1 MIHLGR
7 HPFCASPD
15 GNVLA
20 LAFPVKPFHYVIFIL
35 LFLVAGCAPEPV
47 ETDLLVPVKFADM
60 PAGLIQTEFYT
71 RNIEVR
77 VRGTLGQI
85 RRVEALNLT
94 YLVDLYADLTSDPA
108 DGTAFIP
115 PAFYSIPVIKERLP
129 TPPGVDIIHVKP
141 AYITVELD
149 KKEIRSLPVTVVLTG
164 EPAMGYEVVHT
175 KSEPATVA
183 VTGPESLFQKVTGI
197 QTKPVDITGADADLK
212 KTGSLDIEASGASTA
227 VSLVIVKVAIQE
239 KITTHT
245 YAAVPVTTRN
255 GPSGVQISPPEMQ
268 IILKGP
274 ANSFKDK
281 GIDMDFQVY
290 IDLKDLPA
298 GVYVRPAVI
307 NVPVGLMLVDAKP
320 ENFTVT
326 IK

>member
-1 MIHLGR
+1 MIPLGR
-7 HPFCASPD
+7 HLFGASPGD
-15 GNVLA
+15 PLT
-20 LAFPVKPFHYVIFIL
+20 LAFPVKPFHYIIFIL
-35 LFLVAGCAPEPV
+35 LFLVAGCASEPV

-85 RRVEALNLT
+85 RQVEALNLT

-108 DGTAFIP
+108 DGTAFIA
-115 PAFYSIPVIKERLP
+115 PAFYAIPVIKERLA

-141 AYITVELD
+141 AYITVELER
-149 KKEIRSLPVTVVLTG
+149 KEICSLPVTVVLTG
-164 EPAMGYEVVHT
+164 EPAMGYEVAHT
-175 KSEPATVA
+175 KSEPATV
-183 VTGPESLFQKVTGI
+183 VLTGPESLFQKITGI

-212 KTGSLDIEASGASTA
+212 KTGSLDIDALGVSTA
-227 VSLVIVKVAIQE
+227 ASLVTVMVAIQE

-245 YAAVPVTTRN
+245 YGAVSVTTRN
-255 GPSGVQISPPEMQ
+255 GPSKVQISPSEMQ
-268 IILKGP
+268 ITLKGP
-274 ANSFKDK
+274 VNRFKDK
-281 GIDMDFQVY
+281 GVDMDFQVY
-290 IDLKDLPA
+290 IDLKDLSA

-307 NVPVGLMLVDAKP
+307 NVPVGLMLVEAKP